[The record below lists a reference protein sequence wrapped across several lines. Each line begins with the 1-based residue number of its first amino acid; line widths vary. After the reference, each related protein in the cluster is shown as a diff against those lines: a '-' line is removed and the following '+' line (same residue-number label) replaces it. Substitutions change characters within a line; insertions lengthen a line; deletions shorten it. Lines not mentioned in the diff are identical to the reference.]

1 MAKCAIRSLYL
12 LPLVLQPKLYSNLS
26 DTSGLDI
33 MSNLKYFYVVSL
45 YFITLNQDAEA
56 ISDDPEILSGGR
68 SESRYHTADAEIET
82 SIDGVSCGDGVF
94 HSHQGEVWGGCHA
107 HCPAKFLIFSLSKGL
122 ILVKFEWFD

>member
-1 MAKCAIRSLYL
+1 
-12 LPLVLQPKLYSNLS
+12 
-26 DTSGLDI
+26 

-82 SIDGVSCGDGVF
+82 SIDGVICGDGV
-94 HSHQGEVWGGCHA
+94 SPSPPGRGLGRVP
-107 HCPAKFLIFSLSKGL
+107 CPLPSKIFNFSLSKGL